1 MMIEDEELRMT
12 FKIASEEHLHK
23 LDEGLLYLEKQ
34 LKEGKNTN
42 LDTDSRVQDMMRE
55 AHSLKGDAGM
65 LGVKDVATLSH
76 QWEHLLG
83 SVKRGES
90 PLSAEICDRLYHGL
104 DAIRKL
110 VQESVTGTPSG
121 INTFYILAHLM
132 GAPQK
137 PAASSPPPDSG
148 NNLLN
153 HLPTEDAPTMPPP
166 PNSTAAVASE
176 APITEVIP
184 ISARLEDSPPPLEEI
199 DQDSRGGNTH
209 PTVGA
214 GAEPTPAVSGGGLAL
229 GAASTA
235 PPPEVTPPSRPP
247 VWAGSNRRTAS
258 PAPGVPAGAGSSPV
272 EPPRRAVTV
281 SSSFDG
287 AESTPPKSQT
297 LPVAT
302 LSSGDTPVAVDSE
315 YRIETIRVETS
326 KLDAL
331 MTQTGELT
339 VTKSRIS
346 HRLADVEEILNL
358 CEEWSRDAFMNRF
371 FIEEITQ
378 GYGRGSGNGHVNGE
392 VNSYLDRAIA
402 NTNLLLA
409 PNGNG
414 HRFNGGQA
422 KASNDL
428 QFGQLQEFHHRTEER
443 LGYLLELITRL
454 RNSVYEDSAR
464 LDIITDELEEGVR
477 TLRLLPL
484 STIFNMFPRMV
495 RDLAKQQAKQVELM
509 IEGGETRADKRILEE
524 MKDPLMHMIR
534 NAVDHGIE
542 TPAEREQRGK
552 PPVATIRLRGY
563 QTASNVI
570 IEVVDDGCGLDI
582 DKIKETALRRG
593 IAREDELAIMTANQI
608 HSLIFAPGFSTR
620 TFVTEVSS
628 RGVGLDVV
636 RTNVERLKG
645 SIHVESTPG
654 KGCTLRIQLPTTLAT
669 AHVLLIAVDGI
680 TYALPV
686 EFVQMA
692 RLLPLE
698 EIFCI
703 EGRET
708 ILLEG
713 QPISVIPLGDLLQL
727 SPRQKALS
735 RVQQTSSKTEE
746 QGKTSLREAGDQDTS
761 SPSSNKGGKGAE
773 TGKLDSNSREVSP
786 NSGSVAR
793 PCIICQVGDESIGL
807 IVDALLDE
815 QDVVLKPQSKLLQR
829 VRNVS
834 GATIL
839 GTGEVCMVLNP
850 QDLLKSVRKAHT
862 PVASSDPVADSID
875 RKKVILLVEDSIAT
889 RTQEKRILEAA
900 GYEVVTAVDG
910 MDGFNKLQ
918 SRTFDAVISDVQ
930 MPNLD
935 GLGLTAK
942 IRQIKEY
949 SDLPIILVTSLAKDE
964 DKRRGAEAG
973 ANAYITKSSFNQ
985 TLLTETLRRLI
996 F

>member
-1 MMIEDEELRMT
+1 MIEDEELRMT

-153 HLPTEDAPTMPPP
+153 HLPTEDAPTMAPP

-176 APITEVIP
+176 APITEVSP
-184 ISARLEDSPPPLEEI
+184 ISAPLGDSPPPLEQI
-199 DQDSRGGNTH
+199 DQDSRGGNIH
-209 PTVGA
+209 LTVGA
-214 GAEPTPAVSGGGLAL
+214 GAEPTPAVSGGEQGR
-229 GAASTA
+229 GAASPA
-235 PPPEVTPPSRPP
+235 PPPEVSPPSRPP
-247 VWAGSNRRTAS
+247 VWAGSNRHTVS
-258 PAPGVPAGAGSSPV
+258 PAPGVPAGAGNGQG

-281 SSSFDG
+281 SSGFDG
-287 AESTPPKSQT
+287 AESTPAKSQT
-297 LPVAT
+297 LPVAN

-378 GYGRGSGNGHVNGE
+378 GYGRSSGNGHVNGE
-392 VNSYLDRAIA
+392 VTGYADFAIA

-414 HRFNGGQA
+414 HKFNGGQA

-428 QFGQLQEFHHRTEER
+428 RFGQLQEFHHRTEER

-542 TPAEREQRGK
+542 TPAERERRGK
-552 PPVATIRLRGY
+552 PPGATIRLLGY

-593 IAREDELAIMTANQI
+593 IAREDELAIMTVNQI
-608 HSLIFAPGFSTR
+608 YSLIFAPGFSTR
-620 TFVTEVSS
+620 TFVTEVSG

-692 RLLPLE
+692 RLLPQE

-735 RVQQTSSKTEE
+735 LVKQTSSKTEE
-746 QGKTSLREAGDQDTS
+746 QGKTALREAGDQETS
-761 SPSSNKGGKGAE
+761 SPFSKKGGKGGE